1 MVVKRLLHF
10 MFALLTMQGLTSC
23 VYDASD
29 DCPPEFPVADE
40 PQMVNLSFSVVALV
54 GGDRDLSRGVPSTTP
69 NEDDYFENALDEYEL
84 IHQLRVIIIRENGEI
99 EQNRMVTI
107 KDGAIRYDNLEFLV
121 HSGEKK
127 KIYLMANCGNV
138 DYDFDRLK
146 PGSAY
151 TEPLMEDIVIN
162 AAESTNILV
171 DNSVNASEKRYVPM
185 SEVHEVRIDRPD
197 DGMQV
202 SDVKIG
208 PLFITRAVV
217 KFSFSI
223 SADYGSGLFIT
234 GITVNKIA
242 DKEFLLPKDAKY
254 FPPKEDSP
262 IANWT
267 GADDPELLG
276 RFIINYNTP
285 VASYTSISFI
295 PQTPI
300 ELVPYKTIDCRPAL
314 YYCESLF
321 NHPYSVSIAVAEK
334 DPEGNPA
341 DPAIFA
347 PVNLPNL
354 PLLPRNTH
362 VKINMRLSKTEI
374 KDCEVRIVPYIGV
387 SLEPNFGVDRD
398 SPIVETPQES

>member
-1 MVVKRLLHF
+1 MVVKRWLY
-10 MFALLTMQGLTSC
+10 MIFALLAMQGLSSC
-23 VYDASD
+23 VYDAAA
-29 DCPPEFPVADE
+29 DCPPEIPVADD

-54 GGDRDLSRGVPSTTP
+54 GGDPDASRAEPSTTP
-69 NEDDYFENALDEYEL
+69 NENDYFEDALDEYEL

-121 HSGEKK
+121 RSGEKK
-127 KIYLMANCGNV
+127 KIYLMANCENV

-146 PGSAY
+146 PNSAY

-162 AAESTNILV
+162 AAENTNTLV
-171 DNSVNASEKRYVPM
+171 DNSVNTTEMRYVPM
-185 SEVHEVRIDRPD
+185 SEVHEVRIDHPD

-208 PLFITRAVV
+208 PLFITRAAV

-223 SADYGSGLFIT
+223 SAYYGSGLFIT

-242 DKEFLLPKDAKY
+242 NKEFLLPKEATY

-262 IANWT
+262 IANWD
-267 GADDPELLG
+267 GAPNPDLLG
-276 RFIINYNTP
+276 RFITDYTTP
-285 VASYTSISFI
+285 GAATYSSVFFT

-300 ELVPYKTIDCRPAL
+300 ELSPDKTVDCSPAL

-321 NHPYSVSIAVAEK
+321 NDPYSVSIAVAEK
-334 DPEGNPA
+334 DSEGNFGEP
-341 DPAIFA
+341 INFN
-347 PVNLPNL
+347 PVDLPNL

-362 VKINMRLSKTEI
+362 VKINMTLGKTEI
-374 KDCEVRIVPYIGV
+374 QDCEVSIVPYIGV
-387 SLEPNFGVDRD
+387 ALDPIFGADRD
-398 SPIVETPQES
+398 NTPIETPQ